1 MDSLRD
7 RVVAQLREMI
17 LSNELPPGT
26 KLRERTLS
34 ERLGVSRVPVR
45 EALMALESDLL
56 AAPARREDG
65 SQGSGLEVTRFDRR
79 DVAEL
84 FDAREALEPLV
95 ARLAAEHR
103 RDDQLAELR
112 EYLDRARRAA
122 AAGDN
127 RAGAMANAGFHD
139 LLVEASGSG
148 LLVGL
153 MAPLQTRIERLF
165 RRTIVGR
172 APELADDHAR
182 MVDALADRDAATAGL
197 LAHLHVTSTREPSLE
212 LFDDWYTNLASSGGG
227 DEQPTLL
234 DEESD
239 QPDENRLS
247 ENTPTENTPIEKES
261 H

>member
-26 KLRERTLS
+26 RLRERTLS

-56 AAPARREDG
+56 VAPARRSDG
-65 SQGSGLEVTRFDRR
+65 SPAAGLQVTRFDRR

-103 RDDQLAELR
+103 SDDQLAGLR
-112 EYLDRARRAA
+112 EHLDRARRAA
-122 AAGDN
+122 SNRDD
-127 RAGAMANAGFHD
+127 RAGALANAGFHD
-139 LLVEASGSG
+139 LLVEASGSV

-182 MVDALADRDAATAGL
+182 MVDALVDHDVATAGL
-197 LAHLHVTSTREPSLE
+197 LAHLHVTSTRESSLE
-212 LFDDWYTNLASSGGG
+212 LFDDWYTNEVSSG
-227 DEQPTLL
+227 DASAEASRN
-234 DEESD
+234 EES
-239 QPDENRLS
+239 R
-247 ENTPTENTPIEKES
+247 
-261 H
+261 